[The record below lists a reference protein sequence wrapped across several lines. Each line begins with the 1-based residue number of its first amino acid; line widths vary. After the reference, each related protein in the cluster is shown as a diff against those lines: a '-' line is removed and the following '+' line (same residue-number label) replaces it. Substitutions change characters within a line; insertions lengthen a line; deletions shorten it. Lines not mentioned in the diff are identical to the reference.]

1 MNRIWVFLILFCL
14 LYGLLRGRSEEMIR
28 NLLEVPN
35 KTVSALLKIGGP
47 VIFYAGLLEIA
58 SASGLIKRLAERFS
72 FIINKLFPTLSA
84 PAREHVAHALVAN
97 LLGLGAAGTPSVIK
111 ALKLMRREKKEEPS
125 PEMARFLLLNV
136 ACFTVF
142 PVTVLSVRKIFFAK
156 INMELLP
163 FFILASFFLSIVA
176 LLISKIPERKNV
188 S

>member
-1 MNRIWVFLILFCL
+1 
-14 LYGLLRGRSEEMIR
+14 
-28 NLLEVPN
+28 
-35 KTVSALLKIGGP
+35 
-47 VIFYAGLLEIA
+47 
-58 SASGLIKRLAERFS
+58 
-72 FIINKLFPTLSA
+72 
-84 PAREHVAHALVAN
+84 HVALSLVAN

>member
-72 FIINKLFPTLSA
+72 FIIN
-84 PAREHVAHALVAN
+84 
-97 LLGLGAAGTPSVIK
+97 
-111 ALKLMRREKKEEPS
+111 
-125 PEMARFLLLNV
+125 
-136 ACFTVF
+136 
-142 PVTVLSVRKIFFAK
+142 
-156 INMELLP
+156 
-163 FFILASFFLSIVA
+163 
-176 LLISKIPERKNV
+176 
-188 S
+188 

>member
-1 MNRIWVFLILFCL
+1 M
-14 LYGLLRGRSEEMIR
+14 
-28 NLLEVPN
+28 
-35 KTVSALLKIGGP
+35 
-47 VIFYAGLLEIA
+47 
-58 SASGLIKRLAERFS
+58 
-72 FIINKLFPTLSA
+72 
-84 PAREHVAHALVAN
+84 
-97 LLGLGAAGTPSVIK
+97 
-111 ALKLMRREKKEEPS
+111 
-125 PEMARFLLLNV
+125 NV